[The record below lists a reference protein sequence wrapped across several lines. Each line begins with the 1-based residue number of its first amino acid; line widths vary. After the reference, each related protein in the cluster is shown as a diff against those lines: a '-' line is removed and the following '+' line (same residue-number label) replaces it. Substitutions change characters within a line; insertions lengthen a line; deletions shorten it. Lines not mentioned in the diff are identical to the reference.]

1 MSDSNEV
8 LFKKAFDLGQQYE
21 QKFTGCAQTTIAA
34 IFDTLGI
41 WNEDVFKAASGLAD
55 GLGLTGDGTCGAL
68 TGASMVIG
76 YLFGRDRE
84 HFHDRMHPLKSYSLV
99 KQLHDQYVEKY
110 GTCRCYDVQKALM
123 GRTYNLWDPEELKDA
138 SQSGMMKHCSKVV
151 GTMARQAV
159 ELILAQEINLDEFRT
174 SKNVE

>member
-1 MSDSNEV
+1 MPNPNETT
-8 LFKKAFDLGQQYE
+8 FKKAFDLGQEYE
-21 QKFTGCAQTTIAA
+21 QKCTGCAQTTIAA
-34 IFDTLGI
+34 VFDSLEI
-41 WNEDVFKAASGLAD
+41 WSEDVFKAASGLAD

-84 HFHDRMHPLKSYSLV
+84 HFPDMMHPMKSYKLV
-99 KQLHDQYVEKY
+99 KQLHDQYVEGY

-123 GRTYNLWDPEELKDA
+123 GRTYNLWDPDEFKEA
-138 SQSGMMKHCSKVV
+138 SQSDMMEHCSKVV

-159 ELILAQEINLDEFRT
+159 ELILAQDINLDEFRT
-174 SKNVE
+174 SVNH